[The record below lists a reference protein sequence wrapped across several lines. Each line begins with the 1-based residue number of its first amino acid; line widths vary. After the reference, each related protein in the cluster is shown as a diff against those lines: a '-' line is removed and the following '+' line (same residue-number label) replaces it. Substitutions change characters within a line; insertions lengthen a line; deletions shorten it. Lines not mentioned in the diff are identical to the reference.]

1 MLVTVLSV
9 AMVMLTG
16 HLIYGLPMDGKMR
29 NPRALSQMCDA
40 GYFKSGSECRPC
52 SPGFFTNQENR
63 ESSCHRC
70 FQNCIPEFNM
80 MVVKNCTTTSDV
92 ECRCREGYFCS
103 LIDQFTGQCDSCV
116 RITTTV
122 SSSTSA
128 DVPSSTTASSTSFI
142 TSSSIERIETK
153 RDNSVVVWVLCGL
166 SFILLSAIILM
177 LFFRLCRKKE
187 KECFKH
193 FVRQCSLGN
202 MEADSETTAPPSL
215 PDEQPHAQEMLSSGS
230 TPTSHN
236 TECSFH
242 QPISSEQAVP
252 PAGNLGPLHI
262 YGPQTVFVSLLNQ
275 FGWDGGE
282 KKTQE
287 LQEESLNNTNMS
299 YPQSPPVHLSEEER
313 SREND
318 FIFFPSQE
326 QGKECHISK
335 EEVL

>member
-1 MLVTVLSV
+1 
-9 AMVMLTG
+9 MVMLTG
-16 HLIYGLPMDGKMR
+16 HLICGLPMGQKIR
-29 NPRALSQMCDA
+29 NPRAPSEDWCEP
-40 GYFKSGSECRPC
+40 GYYKPGPTC
-52 SPGFFTNQENR
+52 SPCPTGFFTNQKNR
-63 ESSCHRC
+63 EERCHRC

-80 MVVKNCTTTSDV
+80 KEVKNCTSTSDV
-92 ECRCREGYFCS
+92 KCGCREGYVCS
-103 LIDQFTGQCDSCV
+103 STDRFTGQCETCV
-116 RITTTV
+116 PVPTRV
-122 SSSTSA
+122 PSSTPA
-128 DVPSSTTASSTSFI
+128 DVPSSTTSTTSTISSTMSSI
-142 TSSSIERIETK
+142 TSSNERFENKDSYTG
-153 RDNSVVVWVLCGL
+153 VVVWILCGL
-166 SFILLSAIILM
+166 SSVMLSIFILTMFLR
-177 LFFRLCRKKE
+177 FCRKKE

-202 MEADSETTAPPSL
+202 MEVDSETTPPTSL
-215 PDEQPHAQEMLSSGS
+215 PDEQPHAQEMLSNGS

-236 TECSFH
+236 TDCSFH

-275 FGWDGGE
+275 FGWDSGE
-282 KKTQE
+282 KKTHE

-299 YPQSPPVHLSEEER
+299 YPQSPPVHLSEEEK